1 MNIPAK
7 KMRRGLGL
15 DLALMAIGAIGF
27 LASHNVNAEQADRTK
42 QIDIEADVA
51 TVNDKNRTRTLE
63 GNVVLTQGT
72 MRFTAER
79 MIVKEDDAGFMTAQA
94 FGGPSGQVAFRQ
106 KREGVND
113 FMEGFADRAEFD
125 DQADTMKLLSRARLK
140 SGGDELKGEYI
151 YYNSATE
158 VMQARNA
165 LPDAKGATPVGSA
178 PGRVKIT
185 IQPKVTDEKSRQTAP
200 AKIN

>member
-1 MNIPAK
+1 MNIGLK
-7 KMRRGLGL
+7 KIRHRLGL
-15 DLALMAIGAIGF
+15 ALIEFVAIGS
-27 LASHNVNAEQADRTK
+27 LAAHNVNAEQADRTK
-42 QIDIEADVA
+42 QIVIEADVA

-94 FGGPSGQVAFRQ
+94 FGGPNGQVAFRQ

-140 SGGDELKGEYI
+140 SGNDELKGEYI

-158 VMQARNA
+158 VMQARSA
-165 LPDAKGATPVGSA
+165 PPDAKGAPAAGSA

-185 IQPKVTDEKSRQTAP
+185 IQPKVADEKSKQTAP

>member
-1 MNIPAK
+1 MNIPARII
-7 KMRRGLGL
+7 RRL
-15 DLALMAIGAIGF
+15 DLALIAFAAVGF
-27 LASHNVNAEQADRTK
+27 LTASNVGAEQADRTK
-42 QIDIEADVA
+42 EIDIEADVA
-51 TVNDKNRTRTLE
+51 TVNEKSRTRTLE

-79 MIVKEDDAGFMTAQA
+79 MVIKESDAGLTALA
-94 FGGPSGQVAFRQ
+94 FGGPSSQVAFRQ

-125 DQADTMKLLSRARLK
+125 DQADTIKLLSRARLK

-165 LPDAKGATPVGSA
+165 QPDTKGAVAAGSN

-185 IQPKVTDEKSRQTAP
+185 IQPKVAAEKSKQPAP
-200 AKIN
+200 AKTN